1 MISKTIQDAINE
13 QIKNELYSAYLYL
26 AMSAYSESINLR
38 GFAGWFKVQNME
50 EQAHAMKFFEYV
62 FDRGGRVTL
71 QAIAQ
76 PPSEFKSPLD
86 AFEQTLEHERK
97 VTAMINNLN
106 ALALKENDYATQA
119 LLQWFITEQVE
130 EEKNATEIVEKLKL
144 VGDRGSGLLYL
155 DHELGERKAGG

>member
-26 AMSAYSESINLR
+26 AMSAYTESINLR
-38 GFAGWFKVQNME
+38 GFAGWFKVQNTE
-50 EQAHAMKFFEYV
+50 EQGHAMKFFEYV

-97 VTAMINNLN
+97 VTAMINNLY